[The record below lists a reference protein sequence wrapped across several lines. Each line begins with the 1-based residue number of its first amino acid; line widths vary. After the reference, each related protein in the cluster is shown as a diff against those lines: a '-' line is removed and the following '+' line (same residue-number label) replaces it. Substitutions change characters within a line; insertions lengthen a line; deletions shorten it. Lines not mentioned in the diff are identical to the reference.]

1 MPMSSA
7 LTEAGISVSGHTL
20 TAIAMRFFNLNNLLQ
35 IMAKVYEPD
44 IDPDEFIRS
53 FREDTSQ
60 LSQLKRS
67 SKPETT
73 TAPISDTVSP
83 NDSGSPPTLDR
94 EKEYIE
100 NFVSNMA
107 FMSPTEKFT
116 TVEICPAFI
125 KKIKYILLAQD
136 GRKCS
141 LKAYI
146 NNVLAEHFKQYED
159 VIKKR
164 L

>member
-1 MPMSSA
+1 
-7 LTEAGISVSGHTL
+7 
-20 TAIAMRFFNLNNLLQ
+20 
-35 IMAKVYEPD
+35 
-44 IDPDEFIRS
+44 
-53 FREDTSQ
+53 
-60 LSQLKRS
+60 
-67 SKPETT
+67 
-73 TAPISDTVSP
+73 
-83 NDSGSPPTLDR
+83 
-94 EKEYIE
+94 
-100 NFVSNMA
+100 MA

-159 VIKKR
+159 VIAKR

>member
-1 MPMSSA
+1 
-7 LTEAGISVSGHTL
+7 
-20 TAIAMRFFNLNNLLQ
+20 
-35 IMAKVYEPD
+35 MAKVYEPD

-53 FREDTSQ
+53 FREDTLQ

-73 TAPISDTVSP
+73 TAPPTDTASS
-83 NDSGSPPTLDR
+83 NGSGSPPAPDR
-94 EKEYIE
+94 EKEYVE
-100 NFVSNMA
+100 KFVTNMA

-116 TVEICPAFI
+116 TVEIFPAFI

-159 VIKKR
+159 VIAKR

>member
-1 MPMSSA
+1 
-7 LTEAGISVSGHTL
+7 
-20 TAIAMRFFNLNNLLQ
+20 
-35 IMAKVYEPD
+35 MAKVYESQV
-44 IDPDEFIRS
+44 DPDEFIRS

-60 LSQLKRS
+60 LSKLKRS

-73 TAPISDTVSP
+73 TAPTSDATSP
-83 NDSGSPPTLDR
+83 SGSGSPPASDR

-100 NFVSNMA
+100 KFVTNMA

-146 NNVLAEHFKQYED
+146 NNVLAEHFREYETY
-159 VIKKR
+159 IEKR
-164 L
+164 Q